1 MFLADLF
8 ICLSVCFHNYWK
20 SYGQILSA
28 TEFFQ
33 LFNQSINVFCLQPE
47 IPSSICISF
56 TTRSVCSYVFT
67 VSDAFVCKHGAA
79 GITTFK
85 HEGFFQPYEGMALR
99 CYAWQAR
106 SC

>member
-1 MFLADLF
+1 MFFGYTDLF
-8 ICLSVCFHNYWK
+8 ICLCVCFHNYWK
-20 SYGQILSA
+20 SYGQILSV

-67 VSDAFVCKHGAA
+67 VSDALVCKHGAA
-79 GITTFK
+79 GITNSLNMKVSFNHSSHVK
-85 HEGFFQPYEGMALR
+85 PP
-99 CYAWQAR
+99 QAMG
-106 SC
+106 